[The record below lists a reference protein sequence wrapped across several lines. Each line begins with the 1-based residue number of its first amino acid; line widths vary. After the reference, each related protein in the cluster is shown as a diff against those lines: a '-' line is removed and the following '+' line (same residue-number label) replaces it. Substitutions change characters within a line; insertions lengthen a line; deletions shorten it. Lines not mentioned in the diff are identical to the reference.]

1 MHFSLEEEGNK
12 DTPNED
18 KINLEKTPTKRS
30 SSATDCRREA
40 VPHEPELT
48 MAYSYNS
55 SVSWDKKNEAVR
67 KMTEA
72 FKKSQEKASG
82 DNNSVPA
89 KLNF

>member
-1 MHFSLEEEGNK
+1 MHFSLEEDGDK

-18 KINLEKTPTKRS
+18 KTIPEKKPTKRS
-30 SSATDCRREA
+30 SSATDCRGDAMPRE
-40 VPHEPELT
+40 PQLT

-55 SVSWDKKNEAVR
+55 SVSWEKKNEAVR

-82 DNNSVPA
+82 DNKSVPT